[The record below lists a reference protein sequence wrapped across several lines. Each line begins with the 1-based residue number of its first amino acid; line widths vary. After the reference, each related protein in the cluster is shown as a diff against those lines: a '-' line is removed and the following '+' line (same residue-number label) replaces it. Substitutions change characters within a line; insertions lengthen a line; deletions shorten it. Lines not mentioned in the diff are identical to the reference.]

1 MTLLE
6 GALVAFVSLTA
17 VLTATLRDVVGS
29 VVTFAGFSLALA
41 VVWVLLA
48 APDVALTEAAVGAGA
63 MSVLLLI
70 AIAKTTT
77 GPPGESSGGEGG
89 GDGDADGIGPF
100 RRVKPSSVLATA
112 VLAAP
117 LVYSVGTL
125 PPVGVPDTRPLQ
137 RVAPDGS
144 PTPYGYYLGHAFA
157 ETGLENAVTAVLAVY
172 RGFDT
177 FGEVIVV
184 FAAVVGVLIV
194 LDREGIR

>member
-6 GALVAFVSLTA
+6 VALVTFVSLSA

-29 VVTFAGFSLALA
+29 VVTFAAFSLALA
-41 VVWVLLA
+41 VVWILLS
-48 APDVALTEAAVGAGA
+48 APDVALAEAAVGAGA
-63 MSVLLLI
+63 MSVLLMI
-70 AIAKTTT
+70 AVAKTTT
-77 GPPGESSGGEGG
+77 GPPGES
-89 GDGDADGIGPF
+89 GDGRAGEDRDAGSSPF

-117 LVYSVGTL
+117 LAYSVGTL
-125 PPVGVPDTRPLQ
+125 PPVGSPATRPLR

-144 PTPYGYYLGHAFA
+144 PTPYGYYIDKTFA

-184 FAAVVGVLIV
+184 FAAVVSVLIV